1 MNNIRHTVSSS
12 HLFLSNSFFVFL
24 FRVRSFFFLLSL
36 FFPAVEKK
44 KHEQQQKAAN
54 ASINNQTHKEYSEQA

>member
-1 MNNIRHTVSSS
+1 M
-12 HLFLSNSFFVFL
+12 
-24 FRVRSFFFLLSL
+24 RSFFFLLSL

-54 ASINNQTHKEYSEQA
+54 ASINNQTHKEYSEQAWHTTLAQKMINREVYCTVLD